1 MKYLGQELSIDC
13 DEKTLQEM
21 GFKDNQITYI
31 SVGMSRNMK
40 KREFL
45 DAPSMQAA
53 PSRDCLPT
61 LLLLKPSYFEQ
72 LFSLMHTLSSMK
84 IVVKGGEVIP
94 HTKAQVL
101 SRRVWD
107 ILSLM
112 PTSPKLLK
120 GFQQLNISLS
130 ELLDPSSAQK
140 LMYSLYIV
148 ESLSIRQGK
157 FGDDDEVPWT
167 RKFIQH
173 GGLRYLY
180 DIFMSGVLQR
190 DSGDGSDWQQD
201 CLASLLKLLC
211 HLGLEQLPHE
221 SRPSRNEKIII
232 PSLNDAMMALVDVK
246 TTMPKLTSI
255 LKEASLPRD
264 PNHYK
269 TGFWGRAQVVHYAMT
284 LLVSWL
290 HCSEEARQGLFES
303 ADFSVWF
310 QR

>member
-1 MKYLGQELSIDC
+1 MPASTNCGKKPDTWIRIITQGQELSIDC

-53 PSRDCLPT
+53 PPRDCLPT

-84 IVVKGGEVIP
+84 ILIKGELLVYRFQFETQLIWWQCIKNLFSFLGGRVIP

-112 PTSPKLLK
+112 PTSPKLLQ
-120 GFQQLNISLS
+120 GFQQLDIPLS

-148 ESLSIRQGK
+148 ESLSMRQNK
-157 FGDDDEVPWT
+157 FSDEDEEPWT

-180 DIFMSGVLQR
+180 DIFMSG
-190 DSGDGSDWQQD
+190 
-201 CLASLLKLLC
+201 
-211 HLGLEQLPHE
+211 
-221 SRPSRNEKIII
+221 
-232 PSLNDAMMALVDVK
+232 
-246 TTMPKLTSI
+246 
-255 LKEASLPRD
+255 KEM
-264 PNHYK
+264 
-269 TGFWGRAQVVHYAMT
+269 FM
-284 LLVSWL
+284 
-290 HCSEEARQGLFES
+290 
-303 ADFSVWF
+303 
-310 QR
+310 